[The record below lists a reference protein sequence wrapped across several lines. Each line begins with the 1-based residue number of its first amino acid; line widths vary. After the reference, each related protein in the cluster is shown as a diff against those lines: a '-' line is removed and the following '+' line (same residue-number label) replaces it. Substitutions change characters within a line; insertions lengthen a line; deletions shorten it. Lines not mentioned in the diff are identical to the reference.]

1 MPEATLYAVADHGR
15 VSDDSIHGTYNRSQE
30 VLGELAVLGIDY
42 HPVVQVWEDQRVGA
56 FEANWDRLG
65 QRLAT
70 VLRLG
75 PDASA

>member
-1 MPEATLYAVADHGR
+1 
-15 VSDDSIHGTYNRSQE
+15 
-30 VLGELAVLGIDY
+30 
-42 HPVVQVWEDQRVGA
+42 VVQVWEDQRVGA